1 MKTLLGL
8 VLMGCTLMGRCD
20 ATAQTATVQP
30 WEQLVAAAQKEGK
43 LVLLGPPDGQIRT
56 ELPAAFK
63 TRYGIDVEY
72 LGTRSAEAATKL
84 SAERRAGIY
93 TVDVVLAG
101 GETMASVYYAQKM
114 LAPLKPLLVDPEV
127 VDPSKWWNG
136 AQWYMDPEQTYV
148 LRLFNTVLPS
158 FHINT
163 QLVKPAEVQSAHA
176 LLDRKWQGK
185 ISTNDPY
192 LPGIGLFNA
201 SRYYL
206 QFGEDFMRR
215 LYVDQKPVTVRD
227 RRQINDWLARGTYP
241 IALDADDDEVKR
253 MQQEGLP
260 VAAVYGLTDMQPIL
274 SAGSGLVAILDRVPH
289 PNAAKLFVNWIAS
302 KEGLSVLARAR
313 GAMPTRTD
321 IDASQW
327 LAAEMIPQRGTQYR
341 DMHDW
346 ALAAERQ
353 KARDVMMELFKGR

>member
-8 VLMGCTLMGRCD
+8 ALIAYCLGLGA
-20 ATAQTATVQP
+20 ATAQTA
-30 WEQLVAAAQKEGK
+30 AAQQWERLVSEARREGK
-43 LVLLGPPDGQIRT
+43 VVLLGPPDGQIRT
-56 ELPAAFK
+56 DVPAAFK
-63 TRYGIDVEY
+63 ARYGVALEY
-72 LGTRSAEAATKL
+72 LGARSAEAATKL
-84 SAERRAGIY
+84 TAERSAGIY
-93 TVDVVLAG
+93 SVDVVLAG
-101 GETMASVYYAQKM
+101 GETMAAVYYAQKM
-114 LAPLKPLLVDPEV
+114 LAPLKPQLVDPEV
-127 VDPSKWWNG
+127 LDPSKWWNG
-136 AQWYMDPEQTYV
+136 AQWYMDPEKTYV

-163 QLVKPAEVQSAHA
+163 QLVRPAEVTSAHA

-201 SRYYL
+201 SRYCL

-215 LYVDQKPVTVRD
+215 LYVEQKPVTVRD

-253 MQQEGLP
+253 MQREGLP
-260 VAAVYGLTDMQPIL
+260 VAAVYELTDMQPIL
-274 SAGSGLVAILDRVPH
+274 SAGSGLIGILDHTPH

-302 KEGLSVLARAR
+302 KEGLSVLARSR

-327 LAAEMIPQRGTQYR
+327 LDAEMMPKPGTQYR

-346 ALAAERQ
+346 GLAAERQ
-353 KARDVMMELFKGR
+353 KARDIMVDLFKGR

>member
-1 MKTLLGL
+1 MKTLLVLALLGCAVGL
-8 VLMGCTLMGRCD
+8 GD
-20 ATAQTATVQP
+20 AAAQTAMAQQ
-30 WEQLVAAAQKEGK
+30 WDQLISAAKKEGK
-43 LVLLGPPDGQIRT
+43 LVLLGPPDGQVRT
-56 ELPAAFK
+56 DLPAAFK
-63 TRYGIDVEY
+63 SRYGITVEY
-72 LGTRSAEAATKL
+72 LGTRSAESASKL
-84 SAERRAGIY
+84 AAERSAGIY
-93 TVDVVLAG
+93 SVDVVLAG
-101 GETMASVYYAQKM
+101 GETMSSVYYAQKM
-114 LAPLKPLLVDPEV
+114 LAPLRLQLVAPEV
-127 VDPSKWWNG
+127 TDPSKWWNG
-136 AQWYMDPEQTYV
+136 AQWYMDPEKIYV

-163 QLVKPAEVQSAHA
+163 ALVKPAEVNSAHA
-176 LLDRKWQGK
+176 LLDPKWRGK

-206 QFGEDFMRR
+206 QFGEDFLRR

-260 VAAVYGLTDMQPIL
+260 VAAIYALSDMQPIL
-274 SAGSGLVAILDRVPH
+274 SAGIGQIAILDHTPH

-302 KEGLSVLARAR
+302 KEGLTVLARAR
-313 GAMPTRTD
+313 GAAPTRTD

-327 LAAEMIPQRGTQYR
+327 LAVEMIPKAGANYR

-346 ALAAERQ
+346 NLAPERQ
-353 KARDVMMELFKGR
+353 KVRDIMIGLLNSR

>member
-1 MKTLLGL
+1 MKTVLGL
-8 VLMGCTLMGRCD
+8 ALFGYAVSLCG
-20 ATAQTATVQP
+20 ATAQTPTAQQ
-30 WEQLVAAAQKEGK
+30 WEQLVVEAQKEGK
-43 LVLLGPPDGQIRT
+43 LVLLGPPDGQVRT
-56 ELPAAFK
+56 DLPAAFK
-63 TRYGIDVEY
+63 ARYGITVEY

-84 SAERRAGIY
+84 SAERNAGIY
-93 TVDVVLAG
+93 SVDVVLAG
-101 GETMASVYYAQKM
+101 GDTMSNVYYAQKM
-114 LAPLKPLLVDPEV
+114 LVPLRPQLVAPEV
-127 VDPSKWWNG
+127 IDPSKWWNG
-136 AQWYMDPEQTYV
+136 AQWYMDPEGTYV

-163 QLVKPAEVQSAHA
+163 ALVKPEEVTSAHA
-176 LLDRKWQGK
+176 LLDRKWLGK

-206 QFGEDFMRR
+206 QFGEDFLRR

-260 VAAVYGLTDMQPIL
+260 VAAVYELTDMQPIL
-274 SAGSGLVAILDRVPH
+274 SAGIGQIAIVDHTPH

-302 KEGLSVLARAR
+302 KEGLTVLARSR
-313 GAMPTRTD
+313 GAAPTRTD

-327 LAAEMIPQRGTQYR
+327 LAGEMIPKPGVQYR

-346 ALAAERQ
+346 NLAAERQ
-353 KARDVMMELFKGR
+353 KARDIMVDLLKGR

>member
-1 MKTLLGL
+1 MKTLLAFALLGYAAGL
-8 VLMGCTLMGRCD
+8 CN
-20 ATAQTATVQP
+20 AAAQTATAQQ
-30 WEQLVAAAQKEGK
+30 WDQLVGEAQKEGK
-43 LVLLGPPDGQIRT
+43 IVLLGPPDGQVRQD
-56 ELPAAFK
+56 LPAAFK
-63 TRYGIDVEY
+63 ARYGITVEY
-72 LGTRSAEAATKL
+72 LGTRSAESATKL
-84 SAERRAGIY
+84 SAERSAGIY
-93 TVDVVLAG
+93 SVDVVLAG
-101 GETMASVYYAQKM
+101 GETMSGVYYAQKM
-114 LAPLKPLLVDPEV
+114 LAPLKPQLVAPDV

-136 AQWYMDPEQTYV
+136 AQWYMDPEKTYV

-163 QLVKPAEVQSAHA
+163 DLVKHAEVTSAHA
-176 LLDRKWQGK
+176 LLDPKWRGK

-206 QFGEDFMRR
+206 QFGEDFLRR
-215 LYVDQKPVTVRD
+215 LYVEQKPVTVRD

-260 VAAVYGLTDMQPIL
+260 VAAVYALTDMQPIL
-274 SAGSGLVAILDRVPH
+274 STGIGQIAIIDHTPH

-302 KEGLSVLARAR
+302 QEGLSVLARSR
-313 GAMPTRTD
+313 GAVPTRTD

-327 LAAEMIPQRGTQYR
+327 LAAEMIPKAGTDYR

-346 ALAAERQ
+346 TLGPQRQ
-353 KARDVMMELFKGR
+353 QARDIMVGLLKGR

>member
-1 MKTLLGL
+1 MKTLLAL
-8 VLMGCTLMGRCD
+8 TLFGCVVGFCN
-20 ATAQTATVQP
+20 AAAQTATSQQ
-30 WEQLVAAAQKEGK
+30 WEQLVAEAQKEGK
-43 LVLLGPPDGQIRT
+43 VVLLGPPDGQVRT
-56 ELPAAFK
+56 DVPGAFK
-63 TRYGIDVEY
+63 ARYGITVEY
-72 LGTRSAEAATKL
+72 LGVRSAEAATKL
-84 SAERRAGIY
+84 SAERSAGIY
-93 TVDVVLAG
+93 SVDVVLAG
-101 GETMASVYYAQKM
+101 GETMSSVYYKQKM
-114 LAPLKPLLVDPEV
+114 LAPLKPQLVAPEV
-127 VDPSKWWNG
+127 TDPSKWWNG
-136 AQWYMDPEQTYV
+136 AQWYMDPEKIYV

-163 QLVKPAEVQSAHA
+163 RLVDPAEVTSAHA

-206 QFGEDFMRR
+206 QFGENFMRR
-215 LYVDQKPVTVRD
+215 LYVEQKPITVRD

-260 VAAVYGLTDMQPIL
+260 VAAVYGLTDMQLIL
-274 SAGSGLVAILDRVPH
+274 SAGIGQIGIIDHAPH
-289 PNAAKLFVNWIAS
+289 PKAAKLFANWIAS
-302 KEGLSVLARAR
+302 KEGLTVLARSR

-327 LAAEMIPQRGTQYR
+327 LADEMIPKPGMQYR

-346 ALAAERQ
+346 NLAAERQ
-353 KARDVMMELFKGR
+353 KVRDIMMGLFKGR

>member
-8 VLMGCTLMGRCD
+8 VLIGCTLMGRCD

-30 WEQLVAAAQKEGK
+30 WDQLVTAAQKEGK

-260 VAAVYGLTDMQPIL
+260 VSAVYGLTDMQPIL

-353 KARDVMMELFKGR
+353 KARDVMMDLFKGR

>member
-8 VLMGCTLMGRCD
+8 ALFGYAIGLCD
-20 ATAQTATVQP
+20 AAAQTATAQQ
-30 WEQLVAAAQKEGK
+30 WEQLVAEARKEGK
-43 LVLLGPPDGQIRT
+43 LVLLGPPDGQVRT
-56 ELPAAFK
+56 ELPEAFK
-63 TRYGIDVEY
+63 ARYGITVEY
-72 LGTRSAEAATKL
+72 IGMRSAEAATKL
-84 SAERRAGIY
+84 AAERSAGIY
-93 TVDVVLAG
+93 SFDVVLAG
-101 GETMASVYYAQKM
+101 GETMSSVYYAQKM
-114 LAPLKPLLVDPEV
+114 LVPLRPQLVAPEV
-127 VDPSKWWNG
+127 VDPSKWWKG
-136 AQWYMDPEQTYV
+136 EQWYMDPERTYV

-163 QLVKPAEVQSAHA
+163 KLVKPEEVTSAHA

-206 QFGEDFMRR
+206 QFGEDFLRR
-215 LYVDQKPVTVRD
+215 LYSDQKPVTVRD

-253 MQQEGLP
+253 MQREGLP

-274 SAGSGLVAILDRVPH
+274 SAGIGQLAIVDHTPH

-302 KEGLSVLARAR
+302 KEGLTVLARSR
-313 GAMPTRTD
+313 GAMPTRMD
-321 IDASQW
+321 IEASQW
-327 LAAEMIPQRGTQYR
+327 LPEEMIPKPGIQYR

-346 ALAAERQ
+346 NLAAERQ
-353 KARDVMMELFKGR
+353 KTRDIMMGLLKGR